1 LKETLERGNGS
12 TDVLFWKEV
21 GFQRN
26 HLKKHHKQAK
36 SQKFHRGGDSLILDY
51 LIPVDEDETLD
62 AEATRQRA
70 SLTTVIKVDLDEIQI
85 KSSPIVPL
93 GRIVT
98 VDLSHT
104 ISFHHQEAFMD
115 MLSGSV
121 PPTKGLLY
129 VPPRLQR
136 MEVHNVPKLVPGT
149 VLQNLRW
156 MCGEDAET
164 GITDEAVITLTAALG
179 LSPELYAENG
189 SFELT
194 AAEHELD
201 QRDAELV
208 NLARTMLCLPDVMVI
223 SKLSM
228 KNIALLMSVLHVYI
242 RIEHPYEFGL
252 ISLAALTHLHSVL
265 SSLKDATLGDS
276 TIDAMQAVIGDLENL
291 QKLGFAGIDHGSP
304 FGNAKDEVA
313 TLLERTPRR
322 TVIWEISDVS
332 IEIGNAMGTTHLHYN
347 GEAIVSDDEQLASFS
362 PRDGM
367 RDRARTDSFRH
378 YHSKS
383 SKSFRSSVADLSEIS
398 ASLKHQ
404 HTEADFDDDDKSSK
418 PRLIEADVELV
429 EPPFYACCGAPGTV
443 S

>member
-1 LKETLERGNGS
+1 
-12 TDVLFWKEV
+12 
-21 GFQRN
+21 
-26 HLKKHHKQAK
+26 
-36 SQKFHRGGDSLILDY
+36 
-51 LIPVDEDETLD
+51 
-62 AEATRQRA
+62 
-70 SLTTVIKVDLDEIQI
+70 
-85 KSSPIVPL
+85 
-93 GRIVT
+93 
-98 VDLSHT
+98 
-104 ISFHHQEAFMD
+104 MD

-404 HTEADFDDDDKSSK
+404 HTEADFDDDDESSK